1 MKLSKVAIG
10 RDAEHKAIH
19 FLEGK
24 GYVFIAAN
32 YRYKRGEIDLIM
44 KDGEILV
51 FIEVKARKNDEFG
64 YPEQWVSSKKLD
76 LIQQTA
82 EGYMIQCNWHG
93 RIRFDIVS
101 ISGKSGCYHLEDVS

>member
-24 GYVFIAAN
+24 GYTFVASN

-44 KDGEILV
+44 RDGEILV
-51 FIEVKARKNDEFG
+51 FIEVKARKSDEYGF
-64 YPEQWVSSKKLD
+64 PEQWVSAKKLQ

-82 EGYMIQCNWHG
+82 EEYMIQCQWFG
-93 RIRFDIVS
+93 RIRFDIVAL
-101 ISGKSGCYHLEDVS
+101 SGESGYYHLEDVS

>member
-24 GYVFIAAN
+24 GYIFVAAN

-51 FIEVKARKNDEFG
+51 FIEVKARKSDEYGF
-64 YPEQWVSSKKLD
+64 PEQWVSEKKLN
-76 LIQQTA
+76 LIHQTA
-82 EGYMIQCNWHG
+82 EGYMFQCNWHG
-93 RIRFDIVS
+93 RIRFDIVA
-101 ISGKSGCYHLEDVS
+101 ISGDSGCCHLEDVS